1 MLLIF
6 QQKYEKNSNIKF
18 FIVSFFIIREKSFNN
33 MFFYRKDTE
42 DSELDHRYN
51 KKSDCSC
58 KCETAT

>member
-18 FIVSFFIIREKSFNN
+18 FIVSFFIIGEKSFNN

-42 DSELDHRYN
+42 DSE
-51 KKSDCSC
+51 
-58 KCETAT
+58 